1 MTMVIVVV
9 LLLLSLIFNFLLI
22 CRLADADAEFY
33 LDKSDPDN
41 IKPVLRFNL
50 DKIEDRPYFIVKVVK
65 DKDSGDKN

>member
-1 MTMVIVVV
+1 MVLVIVVV
-9 LLLLSLIFNFLLI
+9 LLLFSLIFNFLLI

-50 DKIEDRPYFIVKVVK
+50 DKIEDRPYFIVKVTK
-65 DKDSGDKN
+65 DKEK

>member
-50 DKIEDRPYFIVKVVK
+50 DKIEDRPYFVVKVIK

>member
-65 DKDSGDKN
+65 DKARK

>member
-1 MTMVIVVV
+1 MTLVIVVV

-50 DKIEDRPYFIVKVVK
+50 DKVEDRPYFIVKVVK